1 MARDAKSGDED
12 DLRSIGVFVAIVS
25 GTDVPKILLVK
36 HSYGRQGWSLP
47 GGGLKK
53 GESIVDGAIREAD
66 EESGYRIHKPKLI
79 TVSPTQTNY
88 GEVCLLFPGGHRVI
102 PRFEK
107 QDDEISEI
115 KFFSISGLISG
126 TLKPEPEIYPP
137 QLSLVHI
144 VNDCLINPARYNR
157 PWSCILTVPPSNFQQ
172 L

>member
-25 GTDVPKILLVK
+25 GTDVLKILLVK

-66 EESGYRIHKPKLI
+66 EESGYHIHHPKLL
-79 TVSPTQTNY
+79 TVSPTQKNY
-88 GEVCLLFPGGHRVI
+88 GQVSLFYPGGYRVI
-102 PRFEK
+102 SGFK
-107 QDDEISEI
+107 KDDNEISEI
-115 KFFSISGLISG
+115 RFFSISGLINQ
-126 TLKPEPEIYPP
+126 TVKPEPEIYPP

-144 VNDCLINPARYNR
+144 VDDCLRNPAKYGR
-157 PWSCILTVPPSNFQQ
+157 PWSCILTVPPSNFQP